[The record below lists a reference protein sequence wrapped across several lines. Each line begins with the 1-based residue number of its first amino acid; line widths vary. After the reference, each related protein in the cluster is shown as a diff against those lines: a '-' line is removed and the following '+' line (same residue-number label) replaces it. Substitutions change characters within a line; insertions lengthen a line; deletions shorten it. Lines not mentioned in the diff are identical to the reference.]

1 MTTTRLLPPPPRYRR
16 SAVRQLGPAFVAAIA
31 YVDPGNLVTNVTAG
45 AQFGTAL
52 LWVVVL
58 ATLVAGPVQY
68 LAAKLGATTGLTLPE
83 QIGRRCSTP
92 WRVGYWLQ
100 AELVAIA
107 TDVAEVIGAAFAM
120 YLLFGVPLPVGGL
133 IAAVAGGVLLAA
145 GDRFGARFLQG
156 VAVVSLSVIG
166 GAFAF
171 CLAYRPPSLHALG
184 TGMVPSLPGDGA
196 LYLAAGIVGATIMPH
211 AIHIHS
217 ALARTHQHLR
227 AHRVDVFSAMLFA
240 GSVNAAM
247 LVVGASAL
255 QGLKGDD
262 FASIAVGLAERVGGA
277 AQTAFLVALLVSG
290 LTSTAV
296 GTQSGEVVM
305 SGLMRRRMPRSLRRL
320 VTVLPA
326 VALLAL
332 GVSPVGALIMSQVI
346 LAIGLPLV
354 LIPLGLLTSSR
365 RVMGDQVNRLPVKIG
380 LGVVIAA
387 VTLLDA
393 ALLLQQFLP

>member
-1 MTTTRLLPPPPRYRR
+1 MTTARLAPSPPRSRR
-16 SAVRQLGPAFVAAIA
+16 SSVRLLGPAFVAAIA

-45 AQFGTAL
+45 AEFGTAL

-68 LAAKLGATTGLTLPE
+68 LAAKLGATTGLTLP
-83 QIGRRCSTP
+83 QLVAKRCSTP
-92 WRVGYWLQ
+92 WRVAYWLQ
-100 AELVAIA
+100 AEAVAIA

-120 YLLFGVPLPVGGL
+120 YLLFGVPLPVGGVV
-133 IAAVAGGVLLAA
+133 AAVVGGAMLAA
-145 GDRFGARFLQG
+145 GDRLGERFLQG
-156 VAVVSLSVIG
+156 VALVSLCAIG
-166 GAFAF
+166 GAFLF
-171 CLAYRPPSLHALG
+171 CLTYRTPPLHALA
-184 TGMVPSLPGDGA
+184 TGMVPTLPGDGA

-211 AIHIHS
+211 AIHVHS
-217 ALARTHQHLR
+217 ALAQTHQRLR
-227 AHRVDVFSAMLFA
+227 AHRADVFLAMLFA
-240 GSVNAAM
+240 GSINAAM
-247 LVVGASAL
+247 VVVGAGAL
-255 QGLKGDD
+255 HGLSGDD
-262 FASIAVGLAERVGGA
+262 FGDIARGLSERVGGA

-320 VTVLPA
+320 ITVAPA
-326 VALLAL
+326 VALLAA
-332 GVSPVGALIMSQVI
+332 GVSPVGALIMSQVV

-365 RVMGDQVNRLPVKIG
+365 RVMGEHVNSLAVKAG
-380 LGVVIAA
+380 LGAAIAA

-393 ALLLQQFLP
+393 ALLLEQFFP